1 MSPRV
6 SMLRLVGLYLVFSGS
21 KCRQGLFNTREI
33 TGFRFQKWEWAL
45 QVVEEERDTR
55 VSHILAGQLRNKGT
69 GGLANRRLPGVPYL
83 LDVVKSVRGH
93 LRRPFL
99 EHLRRPFLEQAFP
112 AESLQ
117 QKGGGPNVLPESHF
131 WIRSLKSKSQKV
143 ASRWQNFSSLRSDL
157 WNFKQ
162 HYHSSEGKLIHVS
175 IIYQSHHSV
184 LRLSPFN

>member
-6 SMLRLVGLYLVFSGS
+6 RMLRLVGLYLVFSGS

-33 TGFRFQKWEWAL
+33 TGFRFQMWEWAL
-45 QVVEEERDTR
+45 QVVEEERDTW

-99 EHLRRPFLEQAFP
+99 EQAFP
-112 AESLQ
+112 AESLR
-117 QKGGGPNVLPESHF
+117 QKGGGPNVLPESRF
-131 WIRSLKSKSQKV
+131 WIRSLKSKSQKA
-143 ASRWQNFSSLRSDL
+143 ASRWQNFSSLQSDL

-184 LRLSPFN
+184 LRTSPFN